1 MECSNIK
8 EGKKT
13 SFWFLEVTLS
23 FGEDGGE
30 VEDWRMGSGGDINTG
45 EAEPSNSPPPS
56 STRSRLSLSSALL
69 HGHTS

>member
-1 MECSNIK
+1 MFEYKGRQENK
-8 EGKKT
+8 
-13 SFWFLEVTLS
+13 FLIFGNWTLS
-23 FGEDGGE
+23 FGEDGGD